1 MRGCASEKELFH
13 ADQDRGGTRQVW
25 PSLWGFSQLKVCI
38 NVCQKPIRYPPSPE
52 LSSVLEKSLPT
63 LSIKVSALWYG
74 IQNLFILRNSYLFI
88 YYFSVRATALLCL
101 LLELH
106 PNILMS
112 QLFISPLC
120 PVRLPFLGL
129 CCLVGNESFIC
140 ILYLT
145 FFSFQFFFKRWMLAL
160 VQFCSGS

>member
-1 MRGCASEKELFH
+1 MRGCAREKELFH

-38 NVCQKPIRYPPSPE
+38 NVCQKPIHYPPSPE

-101 LLELH
+101 LLELLLEH
-106 PNILMS
+106 PNVTVVYISSLPSETAISGAMLS
-112 QLFISPLC
+112 SWEWEFSLHFISNIFF
-120 PVRLPFLGL
+120 LP
-129 CCLVGNESFIC
+129 
-140 ILYLT
+140 
-145 FFSFQFFFKRWMLAL
+145 FSFQFFCKRWMLAL
-160 VQFCSGS
+160 V